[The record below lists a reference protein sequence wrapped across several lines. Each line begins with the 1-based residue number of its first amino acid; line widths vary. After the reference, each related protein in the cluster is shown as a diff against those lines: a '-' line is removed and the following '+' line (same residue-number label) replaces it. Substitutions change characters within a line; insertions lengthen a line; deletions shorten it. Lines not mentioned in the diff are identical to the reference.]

1 MRAVVVLLLVCLV
14 GAMPVRAAE
23 IEGVRF
29 DDRVTVAGSPL
40 VLVSTGLLRY
50 RIVFRG
56 YVAALYV
63 APGAAPE
70 SVFLADA
77 PKRLE
82 ISYFWGIGGSDFAQ
96 ATIDGIAKNFRPA
109 DVERLRA
116 RTERLNALYADVK
129 PGDRYALTY
138 LPGRGLELA
147 LNGVPRGAPVEGAD
161 FAAAIFAIWFGRV
174 PFDEGLKRELLRLS
188 S

>member
-1 MRAVVVLLLVCLV
+1 MRGLFLLLTLLV
-14 GAMPVRAAE
+14 VAPARAAD

-29 DDRVTVAGSPL
+29 DDRITVAGSPL
-40 VLVSTGLLRY
+40 MLASTALLRY
-50 RIVFRG
+50 RVVFRG

-63 APGAAPE
+63 APGAPPE
-70 SVFLADA
+70 SVLAADA

-82 ISYFWGIGGSDFAQ
+82 ISYFWAIGAGDFAQ
-96 ATIDGIAKNFRPA
+96 ATIDGITRNFRA
-109 DVERLRA
+109 TDVAALRP
-116 RTERLNALYADVK
+116 RIDRLNALYADVK

-147 LNGVPRGAPVEGAD
+147 LNGIPRGAPIEGAD
-161 FAAAIFAIWFGRV
+161 FAAAVFAIWFGKV
-174 PFDEGLKRELLRLS
+174 PFSESFKRDLLRLS